1 MTFSTSSCG
10 WWGRQWH
17 PTPVLLPGKS
27 HGRGAWHAAV
37 LGVAKSRTRLNDFTS
52 LHFTSCGWFRAVFCF
67 SVCLP
72 LFRCS
77 LGEVSIKAFCQF
89 FLLGCLFLIDLQEFF
104 VCSGYKFLIRYMYCR
119 YLFYSGHSLPFYS
132 LNDVFWKTKV
142 ILNYQYIFL
151 WLVSSFVSFKKKK
164 LCLFRVMKT
173 FFYALFYNF
182 IFYH

>member
-1 MTFSTSSCG
+1 MAPHSSTLAWKIPWTRSLVCCG
-10 WWGRQWH
+10 PWGRKESD
-17 PTPVLLPGKS
+17 T
-27 HGRGAWHAAV
+27 
-37 LGVAKSRTRLNDFTS
+37 TERLHFTS

-72 LFRCS
+72 PFRCS

-132 LNDVFWKTKV
+132 LNDVFQKTKV

-164 LCLFRVMKT
+164 KLCLFRVMKT
-173 FFYALFYNF
+173 LFYALFYNF